1 MSGRATTAVPTR
13 DRIVDAAVR
22 LFAES
27 GTSATSMRDLAEA
40 AGVTVPGLYYHFA
53 SKAELITAVYQV
65 RGLATAADARA
76 PLDAETLPGNLE
88 ARITEQA
95 RRELDGLVAQADFIG
110 LMQREAVLGD
120 NDALE
125 VGKTLREAWDNCWA
139 EVLLGAEDLAPH
151 VDVRAAAVCIATFL
165 WGVYAEYLQR
175 RDAAVYDR
183 IPTFAALV
191 TPALRRSDP

>member
-1 MSGRATTAVPTR
+1 MSARASTAVPTR
-13 DRIVDAAVR
+13 GRIVEAAVR

-65 RGLATAADARA
+65 IGLATAAGAQVPVDS
-76 PLDAETLPGNLE
+76 ETLPHHLE

-95 RRELDGLVAQADFIG
+95 RRELDCLVEHADFIG

-120 NDALE
+120 TDALE
-125 VGKTLREAWDNCWA
+125 VGRTLREGWDSCWA
-139 EVLLGAEDLAPH
+139 EVLRGAEDLAPG
-151 VDVRAAAVCIATFL
+151 VDVQAAAVCIATFL
-165 WGVYAEYLQR
+165 WGVFAEYLQR
-175 RDAAVYDR
+175 RDAGVYDR
-183 IPTFAALV
+183 IPAFAALV
-191 TPALRRSDP
+191 TPALRRSDA